1 MNWPLART
9 CSERIGTRTA
19 LGAAAAL
26 GPPPD
31 AAARRPAL
39 RRCAARWDRRD
50 RHRRRCVPRTAI
62 TTSLL
67 TSVLSRIRRRAA
79 IDARQR
85 PSGLRSRSVPAR
97 PPPTH
102 HAPAAA
108 RPRVSSSRR
117 KSHRAGSGFVAH
129 ADADSA
135 QGAGRRQ
142 LWDNPSGPLP
152 DVYVSETS
160 LFLAEGEATQYTV
173 SLTTTP
179 GMREDTT
186 VRTSAGGPGAACP
199 LGLD

>member
-1 MNWPLART
+1 M
-9 CSERIGTRTA
+9 
-19 LGAAAAL
+19 
-26 GPPPD
+26 
-31 AAARRPAL
+31 
-39 RRCAARWDRRD
+39 
-50 RHRRRCVPRTAI
+50 
-62 TTSLL
+62 
-67 TSVLSRIRRRAA
+67 
-79 IDARQR
+79 RQR